1 MPSGV
6 QAFCLPSTSK
16 FSMLAGMKLTMNLL
30 LPGAHIQASPFRPVF
45 NSGR

>member
-6 QAFCLPSTSK
+6 QALCLPSAFK

-30 LPGAHIQASPFRPVF
+30 LPGAHIQANPLRPVF
-45 NSGR
+45 NLGR